1 MEGKTRFRGEGSV
14 RYTLAM
20 LYRTFPKI
28 PDLRVSAL
36 GLGAMR
42 LPVLDGDASRV
53 DEAAFLAMV
62 QAASEA
68 GINYIDTAYAY
79 HGGQSEGV
87 VGRALARAGLRDRFL
102 VATKS
107 PVWLVQSEADW
118 DRFLSEQLSRL
129 GTDHIDF
136 YLFHALSAER
146 WQTVLR
152 NRGLKALE
160 KARADGRIRHL
171 GFSFHDSLD
180 AFKTIVDG
188 YEGWEFCQI
197 QYNYLDVDFQAGREG
212 LVYAAAREL
221 GVIAME
227 PLRGG
232 GLAAFPPA
240 VRNIFA
246 RWPMPRMPAEWAL
259 RFALDSQE
267 VSLVLSGMGSV
278 DQIWENAAVAEAAH
292 ANALTRKE
300 QALYDEARAWF
311 RARMPVPCTSC
322 GYCMPCPNG
331 VSIPDVFSLYNT
343 AAAFPSRREDRKWWY
358 GANYRGAG
366 NGGDACVSCGEC
378 LAKCPQRIAIPDRL
392 QEAHKY
398 LTDPR

>member
-1 MEGKTRFRGEGSV
+1 
-14 RYTLAM
+14 M

-42 LPVLDGDASRV
+42 LPVLGGDVSRV

-79 HGGQSEGV
+79 HGGQSEGAL
-87 VGRALARAGLRDRFL
+87 GRALARAGLRDRFL
-102 VATKS
+102 LATKS

-118 DRFLSEQLSRL
+118 DRLLSEQLSRL

-146 WQTVLR
+146 WQNVLR
-152 NRGLKALE
+152 NRGLKAME

-212 LVYAAAREL
+212 LAYAAAREL
-221 GVIAME
+221 GVIVME

-232 GLAAFPPA
+232 GLAVFPPA

-246 RWPMPRMPAEWAL
+246 RWPKPRMPAEWAL

-278 DQIWENAAVAEAAH
+278 DQIWENAAAVEAAH

-311 RARMPVPCTSC
+311 RARMPVPCTAC

-343 AAAFPSRREDRKWWY
+343 AVAFPSRRKDRKLWY
-358 GANYRGAG
+358 EANHRGAG
-366 NGGDACVSCGEC
+366 SGGDACVSCGEC

-392 QEAHKY
+392 KEAHTY
-398 LTDPR
+398 LTDPC